1 MTTSLRESKSYS
13 LKSPEQEWDYLV
25 IGSGMG
31 GMCSAA
37 LLAKLGKKVLVL
49 EQHYVPG
56 GFTHTFKRK
65 KWVWDVGVH
74 AVGEVTGHSLIG
86 RLLKELTDAKLEW
99 TSLGENYD
107 EFLFPDNF
115 QINFPNTP
123 EKFKENLINAF
134 PGEKVAINNY
144 FAYIKKVSVAMRKYY
159 MARVLP
165 FQIAG
170 ISDRL
175 IAGEAQ
181 KLLELRT
188 KNVLDQLTDN
198 HNLKTVLAAQWG
210 YYGSPPSRS
219 SFAIHA
225 LVSKHFAYGGY
236 YPIGG
241 SKKIAEHL
249 LKTVADNG
257 GWTRV
262 RADVSEIVIKN
273 GKATGV
279 LLKNGEQI
287 KAKKIISSVGAIA
300 TVKRLLPEPEQQKQ
314 WVNEIAKLKPSSAHL
329 CLNIGFKGD
338 ISKAGASASN
348 KWFWET
354 WDAEFESW
362 DIEKEDSLAPV
373 LYTSFPSL
381 KDPLHQPGPENLHT
395 GEVVTFVPYE
405 NFSKWKDTRL
415 MKRGTDY
422 EGLKKELTDRLLN
435 QLLKYMPDLKPMI
448 SMAELSTPLSTE
460 HFTRAVSGAIYGI
473 EPTPE
478 RYKNPWL
485 RPHTPV
491 KNLYMGGSD
500 MATVGVI
507 GAMVGGILAATAAE
521 PVKAIKFIRSIR

>member
-1 MTTSLRESKSYS
+1 MTATLREAKSYGMS
-13 LKSPEQEWDYLV
+13 SPQQDWDYIV

-65 KWVWDVGVH
+65 HWVWDVGVH
-74 AVGEVTGHSLIG
+74 AVGEVTEYSLIG
-86 RLLKELTDAKLEW
+86 RLLRELTDKKLEW
-99 TSLGENYD
+99 VSLGENYD
-107 EFLFPDNF
+107 EFYFPDNF
-115 QINFPNTP
+115 RINFPDTP
-123 EKFKENLINAF
+123 EKFRENLVNAF
-134 PGEKVAINNY
+134 PGEKKAIDSYFSYTRKVA
-144 FAYIKKVSVAMRKYY
+144 KEMRKYY
-159 MARVLP
+159 LSRVLP
-165 FQIAG
+165 FQLAG

-181 KLLELRT
+181 KLLELKT
-188 KNVLDQLTDN
+188 KNVLDELTAN

-225 LVSKHFAYGGY
+225 LVTKHFAYGGF
-236 YPIGG
+236 YPVGG

-257 GWTRV
+257 GWTRI
-262 RADVSEIVIKN
+262 RADVSQVLLKN
-273 GKATGV
+273 RKAAGV
-279 LLKNGEQI
+279 LLKNGEEI
-287 KAKKIISSVGAIA
+287 HAKKVISSVGALA
-300 TVKRLLPEPEQQKQ
+300 TVKRLLPEPEKEKA
-314 WVNEIAKLKPSSAHL
+314 WVNEISRLKPSSAHL

-338 ISKAGASASN
+338 IRQAGASASN

-354 WDAEFESW
+354 WDTEFESW
-362 DIEKEDSLAPV
+362 DIEQEDALAPV

-395 GEVVTFVPYE
+395 GEVVTFVPYGS
-405 NFSKWKDTRL
+405 FSKWKDTRL

-422 EGLKKELTDRLLN
+422 EDLKKELAGRLLN
-435 QLLKYMPDLKPMI
+435 QLLKYLPGLKPLI

-485 RPHTPV
+485 RPHTPI

-500 MATVGVI
+500 IATVGVI

-521 PVKAIKFIRSIR
+521 PVKAIKFIRGI